1 MTLRIQQPQI
11 HPDWPWEEVATT
23 DDDESVL
30 ENKNGQHH
38 GCDRSGSLWG
48 VVPLFK
54 LSSGQQKSLRAR
66 PRPSVP
72 SSQNLWTVQD
82 SANTGFISNMVEKMK
97 VLLGSHHFI

>member
-11 HPDWPWEEVATT
+11 HPDWPWEEVAIT

-30 ENKNGQHH
+30 ENRNGQHH

-66 PRPSVP
+66 PGPVFPPHRTSG
-72 SSQNLWTVQD
+72 QCRIQLIQ
-82 SANTGFISNMVEKMK
+82 
-97 VLLGSHHFI
+97 VLFPTWWRR